1 MISMIP
7 VIFLGLTISILNT
20 HPKPSGDPAKMPVRT
35 ARIGL
40 LRLECCWS
48 EPCQA
53 NTTETERSKHP
64 KPWWSLMFYKRAK
77 ACERKTSFHV
87 CKPGKSTFW
96 GMTRPSGVCHHD
108 FTLFLAM
115 SPHNKLHIFCH
126 QPSSPQTSSTSGN
139 LETSSSS

>member
-7 VIFLGLTISILNT
+7 VIFLGLTISILST
-20 HPKPSGDPAKMPVRT
+20 HPKPSGDPAKMPVTT

-64 KPWWSLMFYKRAK
+64 ETLMILDVLQKGQGMRTQKHILRDDKAK
-77 ACERKTSFHV
+77 
-87 CKPGKSTFW
+87 W
-96 GMTRPSGVCHHD
+96 CHHD
-108 FTLFLAM
+108 STLFLAM
-115 SPHNKLHIFCH
+115 SSHNKLHTFCH